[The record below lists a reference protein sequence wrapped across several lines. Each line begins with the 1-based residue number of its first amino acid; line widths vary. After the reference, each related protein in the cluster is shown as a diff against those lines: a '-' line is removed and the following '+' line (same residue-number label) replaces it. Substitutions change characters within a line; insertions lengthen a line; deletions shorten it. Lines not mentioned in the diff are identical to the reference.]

1 MDDQQERID
10 KETEKGLKTELEKDQ
25 DTELLNNQEE
35 DDKTGWRTNL
45 KEALDWVIHIVA
57 AIVIAMLIVKFV
69 AQVTVVVGTSMMPTL
84 QDGNR
89 LMMDKLT
96 FRFREFERGDI
107 IVVEAEEEL
116 RNSGHEGAQSPLIK
130 RVIGVAGDRVRVE
143 DGLVYVN
150 DEAIQE
156 DYIYGDTTYG
166 DYPEVLVPEN
176 NIYVMGD
183 NRTRGGS
190 IDSRILGTFDDNK
203 VIGRVVFRLF
213 PLNQLGGL
221 RR

>member
-1 MDDQQERID
+1 MEDQQEGVG
-10 KETEKGLKTELEKDQ
+10 KETEHGLGFQGNTDNDMNIGKKEKLEEQ
-25 DTELLNNQEE
+25 S
-35 DDKTGWRTNL
+35 GWKANL
-45 KEALDWVIHIVA
+45 KEAIDWVIHIVA

-84 QDGNR
+84 QNGNR

-96 FRFREFERGDI
+96 IRFQAFDRGDI
-107 IVVEAEEEL
+107 VVVEAEEEL
-116 RNSGHEGAQSPLIK
+116 LTSGLEGAQSPLIK

-150 DEAIQE
+150 DEALE
-156 DYIYGDTTYG
+156 EYYIYGEYTYG
-166 DYPEVLVPEN
+166 NYPEVLVPEN
-176 NIYVMGD
+176 NVYVMGD

-190 IDSRILGTFDDNK
+190 IDSRVLGTFDESK
-203 VIGRVVFRLF
+203 IIGRVVFRLF